1 MDDDVRAQLWRPSL
15 RRIPMSEQP
24 ARGPVLIKRKGP
36 VQRRTS
42 VGSVED
48 SQGSDEESGDG
59 TEEQHSPPVVPRSP
73 ASSAVVAATTTTT
86 VTSPR
91 PARVAG
97 PRWVASQQPARQL
110 TDDAAILVPASGAR
124 GWQLQ
129 AQENVLVNRLLG
141 RFDQDL
147 SDTVA
152 AARAARSDGDGDT
165 AKVALR
171 KATRIAE
178 GYAALTEAAASQWRA
193 ANNPAGARALPY
205 AQAILTEL
213 SQARAGYRNKLH
225 IDWPADYPTLAWQ
238 SLTQARISG
247 EGATGVVFGYEGP
260 AMKTVLKASADD
272 PLGELLLA
280 NLLHQEISAAGTVTT
295 LDVSIDRDVI
305 SGSVMSQLQPSP
317 PNRTAADVATMK
329 ASFADPAN
337 TIFAFG
343 VAAGSDLRT
352 LAKNSRA
359 ALDNA
364 MKNDPAQAPRFW
376 KKLGRIL
383 VVDRF
388 LGIND
393 RLAPK
398 GSNIGNII
406 LGAVPDAITV
416 IDNYDSNT
424 QRGIRANPQVH
435 TDLLDELAPA
445 VAGDLA
451 RQIVSDVRRQV
462 EWEALGSRPP
472 QPQSSFEDPQ
482 LAGYL
487 VQGIEEAIGLLVFKL
502 VDSTTNSGAIS
513 NQVQR
518 IRQADSE
525 SSRTGQPSPGL
536 NWAAITTRAA
546 YVKQIAPQ

>member
-1 MDDDVRAQLWRPSL
+1 
-15 RRIPMSEQP
+15 MSEQP
-24 ARGPVLIKRKGP
+24 ARRPVLIKRKGP

-48 SQGSDEESGDG
+48 SQSSDEEHGDG
-59 TEEQHSPPVVPRSP
+59 TEEQHSPPVVQRGPV
-73 ASSAVVAATTTTT
+73 SSAVAAAPTAAAVRPPGRAPVAWTHGA
-86 VTSPR
+86 
-91 PARVAG
+91 
-97 PRWVASQQPARQL
+97 ARQQQQV
-110 TDDAAILVPASGAR
+110 TDAAILVPASGGR

-129 AQENVLVNRLLG
+129 APENTLVARLLG

-147 SDTVA
+147 AGTVTTA
-152 AARAARSDGDGDT
+152 LAARNSGDGDA

-171 KATRIAE
+171 KAIRIAE
-178 GYAALTEAAASQWRA
+178 GYVALTQTA
-193 ANNPAGARALPY
+193 ANQWQASNNQAGAGALPY
-205 AQAILTEL
+205 AQGILTKL
-213 SQARAGYRNKLH
+213 SRVKTGYRNMLH
-225 IDWPADYPTLAWQ
+225 TDWPADYPVTPWQ
-238 SLTQARISG
+238 TLTQARISG
-247 EGATGVVFGYEGP
+247 EGATWVVFGYEGN
-260 AMKTVLKASADD
+260 AMRTVLKASADD

-280 NLLHQEISAAGTVTT
+280 NLLHQQISATGTVTT

-359 ALDNA
+359 TLDNA

-406 LGAVPDAITV
+406 LGAEPDAITV

-424 QRGIRANPQVH
+424 QRAIRANPQVH

-462 EWEALGSRPP
+462 EWEALGHTPP

-502 VDSTTNSGAIS
+502 VDSPTNSGAIS
-513 NQVQR
+513 NKVQG
-518 IRQADSE
+518 IGQADSE

-546 YVKQIAPQ
+546 YVKQIALQ